1 MKIVFP
7 TMGLSKSGGDRVI
20 IELCNRL
27 ALRGHVVT
35 ILVSRPSKDQSFDID
50 NKVNI
55 ILAKREMSLLLETFW
70 LVINTPKDTE
80 IVVANYYPTAYIAY
94 IVSFLRGAKAFYL
107 IQGFEPDFFRFK
119 SGYLSKNIR
128 RLIASFSYAL
138 PLKKVFVSCWLKSKI
153 QPKTDLRSIVV
164 SNGVDQGNFNQ
175 SNRKKLP
182 GAPWTIMFFAKEDR
196 NKGTEFVVKA
206 LNSLEKKFDFTALVI
221 MPESG
226 FAHALNGKFEE
237 VRPKN
242 DHELAQCYKRADLF
256 VFASLQE
263 GFGLPPLEAMA
274 CGAAVICS
282 NCGGVDDYARDSENC
297 IKVQPKSAQEIEMAI
312 EKLMLHPSLAQNL
325 VRRGLETASSYSWSK
340 TADRFEEYLNKNIG
354 AGIAKG

>member
-27 ALRGHVVT
+27 ALRGHAVT
-35 ILVSRPSKDQSFDID
+35 ILVSRPSKEQSFDID

-55 ILAKREMSLLLETFW
+55 IMAKKKKSLLLEVFW
-70 LVINTPKDTE
+70 LVINTPKNTE
-80 IVVANYYPTAYIAY
+80 IVVANYYPTAYISY

-119 SGYLSKNIR
+119 TGYLSKNIK

-138 PLKKVFVSCWLKSKI
+138 PLKKVFVSSWLKSKI
-153 QPKTDLRSIVV
+153 QPKTDPLSLVV
-164 SNGVDQGNFNQ
+164 SNGVDQGTFNQ
-175 SNRKKLP
+175 SNRGKLP
-182 GAPWTIMFFAKEDR
+182 GAPWTIMFIAKEDR

-206 LNSLEKKFDFTALVI
+206 LNSLAKKVDFTVLVI
-221 MPESG
+221 MPRLG
-226 FAHALNGKFEE
+226 YAHGLNGQFEE
-237 VRPKN
+237 IRPKN
-242 DHELAQCYKRADLF
+242 DYELAQCYKRADIF

-274 CGAAVICS
+274 CGTAVICS
-282 NCGGVDDYARDSENC
+282 NCGGVDDYAKDSENC
-297 IKVQPKSAQEIEMAI
+297 IKVQTKSAQEIEMAI
-312 EKLMLHPSLAQNL
+312 EKLMLQPSLVHYL
-325 VRRGLETASSYSWSK
+325 VRRGFETASSHSWSK
-340 TADRFEEYLNKNIG
+340 TVDRFEEYLDENK
-354 AGIAKG
+354 